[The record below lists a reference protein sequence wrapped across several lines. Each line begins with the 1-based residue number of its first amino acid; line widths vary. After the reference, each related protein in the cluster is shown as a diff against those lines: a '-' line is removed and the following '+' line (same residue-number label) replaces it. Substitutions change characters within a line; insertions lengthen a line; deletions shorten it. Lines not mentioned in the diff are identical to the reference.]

1 MFGLIS
7 AQLAFFLS
15 LGAFL
20 AGAAGSLVFWKNNK
34 AANLWSNILAIIGSL
49 FGLVASLSV
58 ILTGAVFSY
67 ANSSGSPL
75 MDISLDVD
83 RLAAFFIFV
92 ISLIALLASVY
103 GIEYVKHFYKKYN
116 IGALGFFY
124 NTFIL
129 GMLLVVAAHNAIFFL
144 VAWEIMSLAS
154 YFLVIFENKE
164 KENVRAGSLYFVMTH
179 VGTAFILLSFLCRRR
194 SAKSTCPAA

>member
-67 ANSSGSPL
+67 AISSGSPL

-179 VGTAFILLSFLCRRR
+179 VGTAFILLSSCCCTVLRVLLIF
-194 SAKSTCPAA
+194 P